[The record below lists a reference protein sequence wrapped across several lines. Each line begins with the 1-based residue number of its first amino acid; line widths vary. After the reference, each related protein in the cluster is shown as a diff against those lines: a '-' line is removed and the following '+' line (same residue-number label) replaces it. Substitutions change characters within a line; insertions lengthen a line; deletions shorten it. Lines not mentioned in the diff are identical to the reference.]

1 MNTPIATLLGR
12 KTSSVLHALPP
23 SATVADAVQLMNQYK
38 LGSVLVLHGRQ
49 LTGIF
54 TERDVLTRV
63 VGADRDPRT
72 TPLEKVMTRQ
82 PVTVPPTATVDE
94 VMELITGRRV
104 RRLPVVDATGEVIG
118 LISIG
123 DLMRWLVDS
132 HRAEAEHLRNYIGTS
147 ASM

>member
-12 KTSSVLHALPP
+12 KASSALHSLPP
-23 SATVADAVQLMNQYK
+23 SATVAAAVLLMNQHK
-38 LGSVLVLHGRQ
+38 LGSVLVLHGRRIA
-49 LTGIF
+49 GIF

-63 VGADRDPRT
+63 IGSGRHPLT
-72 TPLEKVMTRQ
+72 TTLEAVMTRE

-94 VMELITGRRV
+94 AMEIVTARRV
-104 RRLPVVDATGEVIG
+104 RRLPVVDDAGEVIG

-132 HRAEAEHLRNYIGTS
+132 HRAEAEHLRDYIGAGAT
-147 ASM
+147 A